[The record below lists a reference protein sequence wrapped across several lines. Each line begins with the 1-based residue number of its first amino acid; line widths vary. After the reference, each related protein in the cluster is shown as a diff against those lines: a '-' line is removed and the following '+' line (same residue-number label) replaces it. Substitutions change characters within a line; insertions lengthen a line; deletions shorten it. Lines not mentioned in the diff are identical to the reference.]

1 MLICMTQRLGF
12 TTEKCINLQNNIG
25 IASMTKMR
33 KLSPSKRDSSRKKT
47 ARAKSR
53 SRARS
58 RMTKRAAK
66 TEFQYIPWHTIPLED
81 LNPLL
86 QRQFVVGQDI
96 MLARVLLKKGC
107 IVPEHSHHNEQ
118 LTYILDGALK
128 FWIDGKEVVVHAGE
142 VLCIP
147 ANMPHKA
154 EAMED
159 TVDLDVFNPPRAD
172 WINRTDQYL
181 RGEK

>member
-1 MLICMTQRLGF
+1 M
-12 TTEKCINLQNNIG
+12 
-25 IASMTKMR
+25 
-33 KLSPSKRDSSRKKT
+33 PSVKKKSKGSRKP
-47 ARAKSR
+47 KSA
-53 SRARS
+53 SRLKSTVS
-58 RMTKRAAK
+58 RHASRPA
-66 TEFQYIPWHTIPLED
+66 ELQYIHWSAIPLED
-81 LNPLL
+81 LSPMI
-86 QRQFVVGQDI
+86 QRQMVWGQQI
-96 MLARVLLKKGC
+96 MAARVLLKKGG

-128 FWIDGKEVVVHAGE
+128 FWIDGKEIVVHAGE

-154 EAMED
+154 EALED
-159 TVDLDVFNPPRAD
+159 TIDLDIFTPPRAD